1 MIIINSHYSVLFIR
15 SRKKNPFEK
24 KQKSKP
30 KSLLLQIHT
39 TSDFLNLIYHNTTM
53 TCCPCTYYHAL
64 SSIISFIY
72 IYHQVNENSQFYW
85 QNKTQL
91 FTVEAKNKEEK
102 WYFLDIPKLK
112 RKENCTKNNI
122 NTNRVFSRIKYL
134 LSLVLGYY
142 LHTSSTIPINSM
154 ISQYIIDWQ
163 IYLCFLLLVGI
174 NKPRTFLKIDACYF
188 LMF

>member
-72 IYHQVNENSQFYW
+72 IYHQV
-85 QNKTQL
+85 
-91 FTVEAKNKEEK
+91 
-102 WYFLDIPKLK
+102 K
-112 RKENCTKNNI
+112 RKT
-122 NTNRVFSRIKYL
+122 V
-134 LSLVLGYY
+134 
-142 LHTSSTIPINSM
+142 NS
-154 ISQYIIDWQ
+154 IIDKIKHNCLLWKQ
-163 IYLCFLLLVGI
+163 KIKKKNDTSLIFQSWKEKKIAQKITLIQTESFLESNTYL
-174 NKPRTFLKIDACYF
+174 A
-188 LMF
+188 